1 MHKVERIEYDFGDEL
16 HPLSGR
22 GVIDATLE
30 DAATVTMGGHLNKI
44 GGDSIVD
51 KLVIFG
57 NELVEAFLDNLGA
70 SQIDNL
76 MTKIQDLHGY
86 RSNP

>member
-1 MHKVERIEYDFGDEL
+1 M
-16 HPLSGR
+16 
-22 GVIDATLE
+22 IDATLE
-30 DAATVTMGGHLNKI
+30 DTATVTMGGHLNKI

-70 SQIDNL
+70 VRLTIS
-76 MTKIQDLHGY
+76 
-86 RSNP
+86 